1 MSTRTELNKFSDM
14 DIWSMMLFVLFRV
27 KDVPEYSSL
36 SELCYLLDKKNF
48 LNLCQYFGGTT
59 ITIPRLED
67 MEQVLYGMLLYQYVD
82 VEKIKMDDALLLID
96 KDVQSKTQLLDSYK
110 KIKQVLDS
118 YEFQPRGR
126 R

>member
-1 MSTRTELNKFSDM
+1 
-14 DIWSMMLFVLFRV
+14 
-27 KDVPEYSSL
+27 
-36 SELCYLLDKKNF
+36 
-48 LNLCQYFGGTT
+48 
-59 ITIPRLED
+59 
-67 MEQVLYGMLLYQYVD
+67 MEQLLYGMLLYQYVD

-110 KIKQVLDS
+110 KIKQVLDL